1 MCSMGLEEYLSSVPK
16 LNHIA
21 KEKWFDYE
29 SLRAAATSPGTLD
42 YRRRPGRGTKAKSRE
57 DLIIRMLK
65 AKDEYTQAK
74 FKYIEARQEVFMYLI
89 KLPINEASVL
99 IYRYIKEIPYNKIP
113 AEWEKD
119 YNEKIVTRS
128 VYRYIRSGKDH
139 LAQILSQ
146 EGIINNE

>member
-1 MCSMGLEEYLSSVPK
+1 MGVGEYLSNVSK

-65 AKDEYTQAK
+65 AKEEYAQAK
-74 FKYIEARQEVFMYLI
+74 FKYIEARQEVFLNLI

-99 IYRYIKEIPYNKIP
+99 IYRYIKELPFNKIP

>member
-1 MCSMGLEEYLSSVPK
+1 MGVGEYLSNVSK

-21 KEKWFDYE
+21 KEKWFKYE

-42 YRRRPGRGTKAKSRE
+42 YSRRPGRGTKAKSRE
-57 DLIIRMLK
+57 DLIIRTLE
-65 AKDEYTQAK
+65 AKEEYTQAK

-146 EGIINNE
+146 EGIIDNE

>member
-1 MCSMGLEEYLSSVPK
+1 MCSMGVGEYLSNVSK

-21 KEKWFDYE
+21 KEKWLEYE

-65 AKDEYTQAK
+65 AKEEYAQAQIE
-74 FKYIEARQEVFMYLI
+74 YIKARQETFLYLI
-89 KLPINEASVL
+89 KLPIDEASVL
-99 IYRYIKEIPYNKIP
+99 IYRYIKELPYNEIP
-113 AEWEKD
+113 AKWKKD
-119 YNEKIVTRS
+119 YNEKLGEGTM
-128 VYRYIRSGKDH
+128 YNYLRSGKDH

-146 EGIINNE
+146 EGIIDNE